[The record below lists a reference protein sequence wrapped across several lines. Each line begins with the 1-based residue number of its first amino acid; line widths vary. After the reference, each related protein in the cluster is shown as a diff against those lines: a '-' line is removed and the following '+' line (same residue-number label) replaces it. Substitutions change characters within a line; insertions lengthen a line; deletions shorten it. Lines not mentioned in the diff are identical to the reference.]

1 VHRSRARKNWE
12 EALFAGAAGLA
23 MAFATGVAFI
33 AQSRVPQVS
42 WNFAMIL
49 VVGYM
54 FKDRIKEGARRIL
67 ALYMTRFLPDRTTRI
82 VDPVTADDV
91 GVCREKIDYGHAV
104 HVPEEIKRLRNI
116 DDFITVSQG
125 ELSESVI
132 RYQKKIVLDSEML
145 PRLGDGFIT
154 GVTDIIRLNVD
165 RLLRDM
171 DDPEAA
177 LEYVDLEDFTV
188 GKVKAAKSYQVDL
201 AFRFMV
207 DDGDHKSSRFQ
218 LVRLVLDRN
227 GIKRMLR
234 FDTPRA
240 VV

>member
-1 VHRSRARKNWE
+1 MK
-12 EALFAGAAGLA
+12 
-23 MAFATGVAFI
+23 
-33 AQSRVPQVS
+33 VPQ
-42 WNFAMIL
+42 
-49 VVGYM
+49 
-54 FKDRIKEGARRIL
+54 E
-67 ALYMTRFLPDRTTRI
+67 I
-82 VDPVTADDV
+82 V
-91 GVCREKIDYGHAV
+91 
-104 HVPEEIKRLRNI
+104 RLRRV
-116 DDFITVSQG
+116 DDFIAVASGEVS
-125 ELSESVI
+125 ETVI

-145 PRLGDGFIT
+145 PKLGDGIIT

-207 DDGDHKSSRFQ
+207 DDGDVKSARYQ

-240 VV
+240 VAPV